1 MCVHA
6 CWVTLVVSYSLQ
18 PCGLS
23 PLSMGFSR
31 QEYWSGL
38 PFPSPRDLP
47 NLGIKSASLCLLPWQ
62 ADSFINSATW
72 ETINPYSLPIRKI
85 MLSLSF
91 LFVLIFK
98 KAFYFVLKWIEVKVT
113 QLCLTLCNPMDC
125 TVHGILQARILEW
138 VAIPFSRGSSQP
150 RDWTQVSHT
159 AGGFFTSWAT

>member
-1 MCVHA
+1 MLLSHLVLVCVHA

-38 PFPSPRDLP
+38 PFLSPRDLP

-113 QLCLTLCNPMDC
+113 QLCLTLCNPVDYLLC
-125 TVHGILQARILEW
+125 PWDSPGKNTGVGCHFLLQGIF
-138 VAIPFSRGSSQP
+138 P
-150 RDWTQVSHT
+150 T
-159 AGGFFTSWAT
+159 